1 MKHQRTVIIVATAL
15 IGLSACGGGDSNT
28 PPLTGAIRIGNGI
41 ADSSGL
47 NMSITDT
54 TSFTAIG
61 VDAAS
66 SIGYIPVSA
75 VVSYNAS
82 LTSNGTSFTVGG
94 ISIDQDHVT
103 TIFTYGEMAAGTQ
116 GGFPAEIALGTPV
129 GGQAAVQPVH
139 AALLTSTT
147 ALSLNFYFVKPGI
160 CSTAIAGAAANGAA
174 TFKASPGSFVLTTG
188 TYEICVTDAAG
199 TVLFDS
205 GPTGIALPLANA
217 DVYQLAAYDAPSGKG
232 NGSTLMLSLLDNAGG
247 NTALYNLKN

>member
-1 MKHQRTVIIVATAL
+1 MKHQRAVTIVVTAL
-15 IGLSACGGGDSNT
+15 IGLSACGGGDNNT

-47 NMSITDT
+47 DMSISNT

-66 SIGYIPVSA
+66 TISYIPVSA
-75 VVSYNAS
+75 VQSYNAT
-82 LTSNGTSFTVGG
+82 LASNSATFTVSG

-103 TIFTYGEMAAGTQ
+103 TLFTYGEIAAGTQ

-129 GGQAAVQPVH
+129 GGEAAVQPVH
-139 AALLTSTT
+139 AALLASTT
-147 ALSLNFYFVKPGI
+147 ALSLSFFFVTPGV
-160 CSTAIAGAAANGAA
+160 CATAIAGATANGSA
-174 TFKASPGSFVLTTG
+174 TFKASPGSFVLATG
-188 TYEICVTDAAG
+188 TYEICITDAAG

-205 GPTGIALPLANA
+205 GPTGMALPLANA
-217 DVYQLAAYDAPSGKG
+217 DVFQLAVYDAPSGMG
-232 NGSTLMLSLLDNAGG
+232 NGSALMLSLLDNAGG